1 MFILLSSNTPRFKK
15 KLQVCLLL
23 CLCFFSINSFA
34 QGLVNN
40 GGSIVFV
47 NSSNIYID
55 GVDGHYTS
63 QASGSITP
71 SATSTISLEGNWINN
86 SSNVAFTVDG
96 GGVVLAGAT
105 QTIGGTNASAFY
117 NLSLTGNGIKTLAIN
132 STTVGGQATFTGVLS
147 VGSSTLDLN
156 SNRIDITNSAVGA
169 ITRSSGYIISET
181 NLAVNPSVIR
191 WYHRT
196 VGGNKIYPF
205 GVAGVYIPLTFNI
218 TTTMTNTA
226 GYVDVSTRA
235 TAAAD
240 NIPWAGAS
248 NVASVAHMFSPNP
261 STSPDGTIPSVIDRW
276 WDITNSSPITADV
289 TFTYRGS
296 ENTLNDP
303 LYSAGALIGAQYWN
317 GSQWLPDNGTIGSAM
332 SVTTGTGAVTASGL
346 SSFCPWVLSL
356 SLAPLPVE
364 LIDFNAT
371 CVNNNVV
378 LEWCTASETNNS
390 YFGIEQSVDG
400 VNYTAIGKIVGS
412 GTTQEKHC
420 YNYMTTSVSD
430 LSYYKLNTVNSY
442 GEKSTSKI
450 ISIESCNSHNQTI
463 LIANDG
469 SKEIGVI
476 INSLTNQKLEL
487 YIHNALGQLIEVK
500 NIEATQ
506 GYNNI
511 RVDLQTVSNGL
522 YYVSVYNTAEKMIS
536 KKIIVSNSQY

>member
-1 MFILLSSNTPRFKK
+1 MFILLSSNTPPYKK
-15 KLQVCLLL
+15 KLQAFLLL
-23 CLCFFSINSFA
+23 CLCFFSINFFA

-47 NSSNIYID
+47 SSSNIFID

-71 SATSTISLEGNWINN
+71 SATSTIALEGNWINN

-96 GGVVLAGAT
+96 GGVVLAGTT
-105 QTIGGTNASAFY
+105 QTIGGTNPSAFY
-117 NLSLTGNGIKTLAIN
+117 NLTLAGNGIKTLAIN
-132 STTVGGQATFTGVLS
+132 STTIGGQATFTGVLS
-147 VGSSTLDLN
+147 VGASTLDLN
-156 SNRIDITNSAVGA
+156 GNRLDVTNSAVTA

-181 NLAVNPSVIR
+181 NTAINPSIIR

-196 VGGNKIYPF
+196 IGGSKVYPF

-235 TAAAD
+235 TATAS

-248 NVASVAHMFSPNP
+248 NVAAVSHMFSPNP
-261 STSPDGTIPSVIDRW
+261 STSPDGSEPSVIDRW
-276 WDITNSSPITADV
+276 WDITNSHPVIANV

-303 LYSAGALIGAQYWN
+303 LYSAGALIGAQYWD
-317 GSQWLPDNGTIGSAM
+317 GAQWLPDNGTIGSAM

-356 SLAPLPVE
+356 ALAPLPIE
-364 LIDFNAT
+364 LIEFKAT

-378 LEWCTASETNNS
+378 LEWCTASEKNNS
-390 YFGIEQSVDG
+390 YFSIEQSVDG
-400 VNYTAIGKIVGS
+400 VNYTSIGKIFGS
-412 GTTQEKHC
+412 GTSQEKHC
-420 YNYMTTSVSD
+420 YNYTTSSVSD
-430 LSYYKLNTVNSY
+430 LTYYKLNTVDNY
-442 GEKSTSKI
+442 GGKSTSKI
-450 ISIESCNSHNQTI
+450 ISIESCNSNNQTI

-487 YIHNALGQLIEVK
+487 HIHNALGQLIEVK

-522 YYVSVYNTAEKMIS
+522 YYVSVYNTKEKMIS
-536 KKIIVSNSQY
+536 KKVIVSSSQY

>member
-1 MFILLSSNTPRFKK
+1 MFILLSRHTLRFKTI
-15 KLQVCLLL
+15 LQVNLLL
-23 CLCFFSINSFA
+23 VLLYLLPNSFFA

-40 GGSIVFV
+40 GGSIVFIS
-47 NSSNIYID
+47 SSNIYID

-96 GGVVLAGAT
+96 AGVVLAGAT
-105 QTIGGTNASAFY
+105 QTIGGTNPSAFY
-117 NLSLTGNGIKTLAIN
+117 NLSLAGNGIKTLAIN
-132 STTVGGQATFTGVLS
+132 STTVGGQATFTGILS

-156 SNRIDITNSAVGA
+156 ANRMDVTNSAVGA

-181 NLAVNPSVIR
+181 NTAINPSIIR

-196 VGGNKIYPF
+196 VGGSKVYPF
-205 GVAGVYIPLTFNI
+205 GVAGIYIPLTFNI
-218 TTTMTNTA
+218 SATMTNTA
-226 GYVDVSTRA
+226 AYVDVSTRA

-240 NIPWAGAS
+240 NLPWAGTS
-248 NVASVAHMFSPNP
+248 DVAAVSHMFSPNP
-261 STSPDGTIPSVIDRW
+261 TTSPDGTIPSVIDRW
-276 WDITNSSPITADV
+276 WDITNSDPVTADV
-289 TFTYRGS
+289 TFTYRGT

-303 LYSAGALIGAQYWN
+303 LYFAGALIGAQYWD

-356 SLAPLPVE
+356 ALAPLPVE
-364 LIDFNAT
+364 LLDFNVT

-378 LEWCTASETNNS
+378 LEWCTATEKDNS
-390 YFGIEQSVDG
+390 YFTIEQSVDG
-400 VNYTAIGKIVGS
+400 INYTTIGKIAGN
-412 GTTQEKHC
+412 GTTEEKHC
-420 YNYMTTSVSD
+420 YNYITTSVSD
-430 LSYYKLNTVNSY
+430 LTYYKLNTVNSY
-442 GEKSTSKI
+442 GTKNTSKI
-450 ISIESCNSHNQTI
+450 SSIVSCNNSNQNI

-469 SKEIGVI
+469 SKEIGVV

-487 YIHNALGQLIEVK
+487 YIQNALGQLVEVRSIET
-500 NIEATQ
+500 IQ

-511 RVDLQTVSNGL
+511 RVDLQTISNGL
-522 YYVSVYNTAEKMIS
+522 YYVSVYNANEKMIS
-536 KKIIVSNSQY
+536 KKIIVSNSN